1 MTRSNTVQP
10 KPVTEFIKV
19 PYRGGDLQ
27 NSNFV
32 SFVMDIFESPITK
45 IYIYIKFKK
54 KKKKKK
60 PSFGQSQN
68 TFVVVFSFWLVI

>member
-1 MTRSNTVQP
+1 MTCSNTVQP

-45 IYIYIKFKK
+45 IYIFFKFLKK
-54 KKKKKK
+54 KKKNQALDSRKIH
-60 PSFGQSQN
+60 
-68 TFVVVFSFWLVI
+68 LL